1 MSEKQNA
8 ITPISSEMIIRQCL
22 KTPGVKIN
30 RADFLRTQL
39 SHICK
44 TEVVDRAIAANPAQ
58 AGITRAEVNCL
69 ANAAIKYEN
78 AKVTGI
84 SALSAIPG
92 GLTMIATIP
101 ADITQYFVFV
111 LRIMQKLAYL
121 YGFEEFALQEDNIE
135 DEVMYE
141 IFPFMGVIFGVK
153 GATNGVKYLVQAM
166 TSQVTKNL
174 SKKALM
180 KTTIYPIVKKIA
192 KQLGIRMTKTVFA
205 NGMSKIVPVI
215 GAAVSGSIT
224 LVSFQ
229 IGANRLKRLLS
240 SMEISDPSFYREDQ
254 PSEDNK

>member
-8 ITPISSEMIIRQCL
+8 LTPVSAEMIIRQCL

-30 RADFLRTQL
+30 RDNFLRTEL

-44 TEVVDRAIAANPAQ
+44 AETVNRAIETNPAQ
-58 AGITRAEVNCL
+58 AGITQAEVNRL

-78 AKVTGI
+78 AKVTSI
-84 SALSAIPG
+84 SVLSAIPG
-92 GLTMIATIP
+92 GLAMVATIP
-101 ADITQYFVFV
+101 ADITQYFIFV

-121 YGFEEFALQEDNIE
+121 YGFEEFALQEDDVE

-141 IFPFMGVIFGVK
+141 IFLFMGVMFGIK

-174 SKKALM
+174 SKKALT
-180 KTTIYPIVKKIA
+180 KTTIYPIVKKITQ
-192 KQLGIRMTKTVFA
+192 QLGIRMTKTVFA
-205 NGMSKIVPVI
+205 NGISKVIPVI

-229 IGANRLKRLLS
+229 TGANRLKRLLS
-240 SMEISDPSFYREDQ
+240 SMEISDPNFYQEAQ
-254 PSEDNK
+254 LPENNE